1 MCDRDGR
8 IASEPRT
15 EPIYV
20 DGIELDRDHV
30 TCSTRELTRQAPVAR
45 ADLEDELVL
54 GDAGV
59 ADELRRDA
67 RAA

>member
-1 MCDRDGR
+1 VCDRDGR

-15 EPIYV
+15 QPIDV
-20 DGIELDRDHV
+20 DRIELDRDHV
-30 TCSTRELTRQAPVAR
+30 PCSTRERIRQAPIAR
-45 ADLEDELVL
+45 PDLDDELVL